1 MIMEKKYLL
10 VSIEDVK
17 SGVSINPDGAEIV
30 YVVDSP
36 FKQYLFDVIN
46 KEGKTDITDRDE
58 FDWDI
63 EIYKLLK
70 QSTFLGHDKI
80 NISILSGWSGEFTLE
95 EAKII
100 CEMYEKKVMD
110 IDELLEEIK
119 ARISEMKK
127 EPKIVVYT
135 CITGGYDNII
145 EPTYVTPGVDYVC
158 FTDDK
163 TLKSKTWK
171 FRPIPEELLSYSKVK
186 QQRGVKILAHRYLSD
201 YDISI
206 WVDGAVIV
214 KGDIKEYLK
223 TLDLNMYSV
232 FIPEHPA
239 RKCIYAEKEACVK
252 IKKIKGDEVALAD
265 KQMNRYKSEG
275 FPTNYG
281 LVQSNIMIRRHN
293 DEYSKD
299 LMEKW
304 WSELKDY
311 SHRDQ
316 LSFNY
321 ALWKSGAKKFKYLIK
336 TTCNSS
342 TFNWIKTHKKK

>member
-1 MIMEKKYLL
+1 MEKNYLL
-10 VSIEDVK
+10 VNIEDVK
-17 SGVSINPDGAEIV
+17 NGVSINSDGAEIV

-36 FKQYLFDVIN
+36 FKQYLFDETI
-46 KEGKTDITDRDE
+46 KAGRTDITDREE

-70 QSTFLGHDKI
+70 QSTYLGFDKI
-80 NISILSGWSGEFTLE
+80 KISILSGWSGEFTSE

-110 IDELLEEIK
+110 IDELLDEIK
-119 ARISEMKK
+119 KRVEESKK

-135 CITGGYDNII
+135 CITGGYDNIL
-145 EPTYVTPGVDYVC
+145 EPSFVTPGVDYIC
-158 FTDDK
+158 FTDNMSMK
-163 TLKSKTWK
+163 TKRWKLK
-171 FRPIPEELLSYSKVK
+171 PIPTELADYSKVK

-206 WVDGAVIV
+206 WVDGVV
-214 KGDIKEYLK
+214 DVRGNIKDFLK
-223 TLDLNMYSV
+223 PFDFDTYSV

-239 RKCIYAEKEACVK
+239 RRCLYKEIDACIK
-252 IKKIKGDEVALAD
+252 IKKLKGDEITLAK
-265 KQMNRYKSEG
+265 KQLERYRAEK
-275 FPTNYG
+275 FPENYG
-281 LVQSNIMIRRHN
+281 LVQTNVMIRKHN
-293 DEYSKD
+293 DQYSKD

-321 ALWKSGAKKFKYLIK
+321 ALWKCTPKKFKYLIK
-336 TTCNSS
+336 TTCNSK
-342 TFNWIKTHKKK
+342 TFNWLRKHRK

>member
-10 VSIEDVK
+10 VNIEDVK
-17 SGVSINPDGAEIV
+17 SGVSINPDGTEIV

-36 FKQYLFDVIN
+36 FKQYLFDEAIQ
-46 KEGKTDITDRDE
+46 EGKTEITDREE

-70 QSTFLGHDKI
+70 QSTYLGFDKI
-80 NISILSGWSGEFTLE
+80 KISILSGWSGEFTLE
-95 EAKII
+95 EAKMI
-100 CEMYEKKVMD
+100 CEMYEKRVMD
-110 IDELLEEIK
+110 IDELLVEIK
-119 ARISEMKK
+119 KKVEEMGR

-135 CITGGYDNII
+135 CITGGYDNIL
-145 EPTYVTPGVDYVC
+145 EPSFVTPGVDYIC
-158 FTDDK
+158 FTDNMSMK
-163 TLKSKTWK
+163 TKRWK
-171 FRPIPEELLSYSKVK
+171 LRPIPTELAGYSKVK

-206 WVDGAVIV
+206 WVDGVV
-214 KGDIKEYLK
+214 DVRGNIKDFLK
-223 TLDLNMYSV
+223 PFDFDTYSV

-239 RKCIYAEKEACVK
+239 RKCLYKEIDACIK
-252 IKKIKGDEVALAD
+252 IKKLKGDEITLAK
-265 KQMNRYKSEG
+265 KQLERYRAEK
-275 FPTNYG
+275 FPENYG
-281 LVQSNIMIRRHN
+281 LVQTNVMIRKHN
-293 DEYSKD
+293 DQYSKD

-321 ALWKSGAKKFKYLIK
+321 ALWKCTPKKFKYLIK
-336 TTCNSS
+336 TTCNSK
-342 TFNWIKTHKKK
+342 TFNWLRKHRK

>member
-1 MIMEKKYLL
+1 MEKRYLL
-10 VSIEDVK
+10 VNIDDIK
-17 SGVSINPDGAEIV
+17 DGASINSDGAEIV

-36 FKQYLFDVIN
+36 FKQYLFDEVV
-46 KEGKTDITDRDE
+46 KEGKTEITDREE

-70 QSTFLGHDKI
+70 RSTYLDYDKI
-80 NISILSGWSGEFTLE
+80 VISILSGWTGEFTRN
-95 EAKII
+95 EAELI
-100 CEMYEKKVMD
+100 CEMYEKKVTD
-110 IDELLEEIK
+110 IDELLGEIK
-119 ARISEMKK
+119 QQAEERKK
-127 EPKIVVYT
+127 DPRIVVYT
-135 CITGGYDNII
+135 CITGGYDNIL
-145 EPTYVTPGVDYVC
+145 EPTFVTSGVDYIC

-163 TLKSKTWK
+163 TLKSRTWK
-171 FRPIPEELLSYSKVK
+171 FRPIPDELLSFSKVK
-186 QQRGVKILAHRYLSD
+186 QQRAVKILAHRYLSD

-214 KGDIKEYLK
+214 KGNIVDYLK
-223 TLDLNMYSV
+223 GLDLVQYSV

-239 RKCIYAEKEACVK
+239 RKCIYAEKDACVK
-252 IKKIKGDEVALAD
+252 IKKIKGDDVALAE
-265 KQMNRYKSEG
+265 KQMKRYKSEG

-281 LVQSNIMIRRHN
+281 LVQTNIMVRRHT
-293 DEYSKD
+293 DQYSKE

-321 ALWKSGAKKFKYLIK
+321 ALWKCSAKKFKYLIK
-336 TTCNSS
+336 TTCNSK
-342 TFNWIKTHKKK
+342 TFNWIKSHKKK

>member
-10 VSIEDVK
+10 VNIEDVN
-17 SGVSINPDGAEIV
+17 SGVSINPDGAEVV

-36 FKQYLFDVIN
+36 FKQYLFDEAI
-46 KEGKTDITDRDE
+46 KEGKTDITDREE

-70 QSTFLGHDKI
+70 QSTYLGFDKI
-80 NISILSGWSGEFTLE
+80 KISILSGWSGEFTSE
-95 EAKII
+95 EAEMI

-110 IDELLEEIK
+110 IDELLAEIK
-119 ARISEMKK
+119 KKVEEMRR

-135 CITGGYDNII
+135 CITGGYDNIL
-145 EPTYVTPGVDYVC
+145 EPSFVTPGVDYIC
-158 FTDDK
+158 FTDNMSMK
-163 TLKSKTWK
+163 TKRWK
-171 FRPIPEELLSYSKVK
+171 LRPIPTELAGYSKVK

-206 WVDGAVIV
+206 WVDGVV
-214 KGDIKEYLK
+214 DVRGNIKDFLK
-223 TLDLNMYSV
+223 PFDFDTYSV

-239 RKCIYAEKEACVK
+239 RKCLYKEIDACIK
-252 IKKIKGDEVALAD
+252 IKKLKGDEIALAK
-265 KQMNRYKSEG
+265 KQLERYRAEK
-275 FPTNYG
+275 FPENYG
-281 LVQSNIMIRRHN
+281 LVQTNVMIRKHN
-293 DEYSKD
+293 DQYSKD

-321 ALWKSGAKKFKYLIK
+321 ALWKCTPKKFKYLIK
-336 TTCNSS
+336 TTCNSK
-342 TFNWIKTHKKK
+342 TFNWLRKHRK

>member
-1 MIMEKKYLL
+1 MEKKYLL
-10 VSIEDVK
+10 VSIDDVK
-17 SGVSINPDGAEIV
+17 NGVKINSDGAEIV
-30 YVVDSP
+30 YVVDTP
-36 FKQYLFDVIN
+36 FKQYLFDEAV
-46 KEGKTDITDRDE
+46 KEGRTEITDREE

-70 QSTFLGHDKI
+70 RSTYFNYDKI
-80 NISILSGWSGEFTLE
+80 KISILSGWSGEFTMD
-95 EAKII
+95 EAKLI
-100 CEMYEKKVMD
+100 CETYEKKVMD
-110 IDELLEEIK
+110 IDEMLNSIK
-119 ARISEMKK
+119 ARVAEMKR

-135 CITGGYDNII
+135 CITGGYDNIL
-145 EPTYVTPGVDYVC
+145 EPTYVTPGVDYIC

-186 QQRGVKILAHRYLSD
+186 QQRAVKILAHRYLSN

-223 TLDLNMYSV
+223 TLDLSQYSV
-232 FIPEHPA
+232 FVPEHPA
-239 RKCIYAEKEACVK
+239 RKCIYAEKDACVR
-252 IKKIKGDEVALAD
+252 IKKIKGDEVTLAE
-265 KQMNRYKSEG
+265 KQMERYKDEG
-275 FPTNYG
+275 FPVNYG
-281 LVQSNIMIRRHN
+281 LVQTNVMIRRHN
-293 DEYSKD
+293 DPYSKE

-304 WSELKDY
+304 WDELKDY

-321 ALWKSGAKKFKYLIK
+321 ALWKNTAKKFKYLIK
-336 TTCNSS
+336 TTCNSK
-342 TFNWIKTHKKK
+342 TFNWIKSHKKKL

>member
-1 MIMEKKYLL
+1 MEKKYLL
-10 VSIEDVK
+10 VNIEDVK
-17 SGVSINPDGAEIV
+17 NGVSINSDGAEIV

-36 FKQYLFDVIN
+36 FKQYLFDETI
-46 KEGKTDITDRDE
+46 KAGRTDITDREE

-63 EIYKLLK
+63 EVYKLLK
-70 QSTFLGHDKI
+70 QSTYLGFDKI
-80 NISILSGWSGEFTLE
+80 KISILSGWSGEFTSE
-95 EAKII
+95 EAKTI

-110 IDELLEEIK
+110 IDELLDEIK
-119 ARISEMKK
+119 KRVEENKK

-135 CITGGYDNII
+135 CITGGYDNIL

-158 FTDDK
+158 FTDDVK
-163 TLKSKTWK
+163 LKSKTWK
-171 FRPIPEELLSYSKVK
+171 MRPIPNELLSFSKVK

-214 KGDIKEYLK
+214 KGNIKEYLK
-223 TLDLNMYSV
+223 TLDMTQYSV

-239 RKCIYAEKEACVK
+239 RKCIYAEKDACVK
-252 IKKIKGDEVALAD
+252 IRKIKGDEVALAD

-275 FPTNYG
+275 FPVNYG
-281 LVQSNIMIRRHN
+281 LVQTNVMIRRHN
-293 DEYSKD
+293 DQYSKD

-321 ALWKSGAKKFKYLIK
+321 ALWKTGSKKFKYLIK
-336 TTCNSS
+336 TTCNSK
-342 TFNWIKTHKKK
+342 TFNWIKSHNKK